1 MHFVLGFSDLLPDHQ
16 IEAKE
21 VAMDWNLF
29 LRCLTMEFAELDPS
43 TLRSL
48 KFLLA
53 VMIIFL
59 MWGFSEIIIV
69 TWEKGRKHES

>member
-1 MHFVLGFSDLLPDHQ
+1 
-16 IEAKE
+16 
-21 VAMDWNLF
+21 MDWNLF